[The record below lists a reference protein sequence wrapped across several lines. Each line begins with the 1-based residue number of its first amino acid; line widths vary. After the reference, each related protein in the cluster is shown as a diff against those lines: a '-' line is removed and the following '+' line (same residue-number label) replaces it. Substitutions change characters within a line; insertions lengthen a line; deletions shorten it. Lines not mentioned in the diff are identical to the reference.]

1 LSRNITLI
9 HPGWKQNNMKRAFDF
24 SIALILFIVFMPLLA
39 AIALLVR
46 AKLGSP
52 VLFRQARPGLDGSP
66 FLMYKFRTLT
76 DERNDNGIL
85 LPDAHRMT
93 RFGALLRKLSLDEL
107 PELTNVLKGDMSLV
121 GPRPLL
127 MQYLKRYSTDQA
139 RRHDVKPGITGWA
152 QINGRNSI
160 SWPEKFKLDVWYV
173 DNQSF
178 RLDVKILMLTIVQ
191 VYQREDVHQVG
202 HVTAEEFMGNT
213 DHGR

>member
-1 LSRNITLI
+1 
-9 HPGWKQNNMKRAFDF
+9 MFDF
-24 SIALILFIVFMPLLA
+24 SIALMAFVVFLPLLV
-39 AIALLVR
+39 AIAALVR
-46 AKLGSP
+46 AKLGAP
-52 VLFRQARPGLDGSP
+52 VFFRQARPGLNGVP

-76 DERNDNGIL
+76 DERDKNGTL
-85 LPDAHRMT
+85 LPDAYRMT

-107 PELTNVLKGDMSLV
+107 PELINVLKGDMSLV

-178 RLDVKILMLTIVQ
+178 RLDVKILLLTIVQ
-191 VYQREDVHQVG
+191 VYKREGVHQEG
-202 HVTAEEFMGNT
+202 HVTAEEFMGNM

>member
-1 LSRNITLI
+1 
-9 HPGWKQNNMKRAFDF
+9 MKRFIDF
-24 SIALILFIVFMPLLA
+24 SISLILLIAFMPLLV
-39 AIALLVR
+39 AIAALVR
-46 AKLGSP
+46 TKLGSP
-52 VLFRQARPGLDGSP
+52 VLFRQTRPGLNGYP

-76 DERNDNGIL
+76 DERDDKGNL

-127 MQYLKRYSTDQA
+127 MQYLKRYSIDQA

-152 QINGRNSI
+152 QINGRNLI

-178 RLDVKILMLTIVQ
+178 RLDVKILILTIVQ
-191 VYQREDVHQVG
+191 VYKREGVQQEG
-202 HVTAEEFMGNT
+202 HVTAEEFMGNKEN
-213 DHGR
+213 GR

>member
-1 LSRNITLI
+1 
-9 HPGWKQNNMKRAFDF
+9 MKRMFDF
-24 SIALILFIVFMPLLA
+24 SIAFMAFVVLLPLLL
-39 AIALLVR
+39 AIAALVR
-46 AKLGSP
+46 AKLGAP
-52 VLFRQARPGLDGSP
+52 VFFRQTRPGLHGIP

-76 DERNDNGIL
+76 DEKDKNGTL
-85 LPDAHRMT
+85 LPDAYRMT

-107 PELTNVLKGDMSLV
+107 PELINVLKGDMSLV

-127 MQYLKRYSTDQA
+127 IQYLKRYSTDQA

-178 RLDVKILMLTIVQ
+178 RLDVKILVLTIVQ
-191 VYQREDVHQVG
+191 VYKREGVHQEG

-213 DHGR
+213 DYGR

>member
-1 LSRNITLI
+1 
-9 HPGWKQNNMKRAFDF
+9 MKRFFDF
-24 SIALILFIVFMPLLA
+24 SIALILFIVLMPL
-39 AIALLVR
+39 ITVIGVLVR
-46 AKLGSP
+46 IKLGSP
-52 VLFRQARPGLDGSP
+52 VLFRQTRPGLNGIP

-76 DERNDNGIL
+76 DERDDNGIL
-85 LPDAHRMT
+85 LPDAFRMT

-107 PELTNVLKGDMSLV
+107 PELINVLKGDMSLV

-160 SWPEKFKLDVWYV
+160 SWSEKFKLDVWYV

-178 RLDVKILMLTIVQ
+178 MLDVKILILTIVQ
-191 VYQREDVHQVG
+191 VYKREGVHQEG
-202 HVTAEEFMGNT
+202 HVTAEEFRGDT

>member
-1 LSRNITLI
+1 
-9 HPGWKQNNMKRAFDF
+9 MKRFFDF
-24 SIALILFIVFMPLLA
+24 SIALILFIVFMPL
-39 AIALLVR
+39 ITVIGVLVR
-46 AKLGSP
+46 IKLGSP
-52 VLFRQARPGLDGSP
+52 VLFRQTRPGLNGIP

-76 DERNDNGIL
+76 DERDDNGIL
-85 LPDAHRMT
+85 LPDAFRMT

-107 PELTNVLKGDMSLV
+107 PELINVLKGDMSLV

-178 RLDVKILMLTIVQ
+178 MLDVKILILTIVQ
-191 VYQREDVHQVG
+191 VYKREGVHQEG
-202 HVTAEEFMGNT
+202 HVTAEEFMGDT
-213 DHGR
+213 DHER

>member
-1 LSRNITLI
+1 
-9 HPGWKQNNMKRAFDF
+9 MKRFFDF
-24 SIALILFIVFMPLLA
+24 SISLILFVASMPLLV
-39 AIALLVR
+39 AIAALVR
-46 AKLGSP
+46 TKLGSP
-52 VLFRQARPGLDGSP
+52 VLFRQTRPGLNESP
-66 FLMYKFRTLT
+66 FLMYKLRTLT
-76 DERNDNGIL
+76 DERDDKGNL
-85 LPDAHRMT
+85 LPDANRMT

-127 MQYLKRYSTDQA
+127 MQYLKRYSPDQA

-160 SWPEKFKLDVWYV
+160 SWPQKFKLDVWYV

-178 RLDVKILMLTIVQ
+178 RLDVKILILTIVQ
-191 VYQREDVHQVG
+191 VYKREGVHQEG

-213 DHGR
+213 DYGR

>member
-1 LSRNITLI
+1 
-9 HPGWKQNNMKRAFDF
+9 MKRAFDF
-24 SIALILFIVFMPLLA
+24 SMALMLFSVFMPMLV
-39 AIALLVR
+39 AIAMLVR
-46 AKLGSP
+46 AKLGFP
-52 VLFRQARPGLDGSP
+52 VLFRQTRPGLNGSP

-76 DERNDNGIL
+76 DERDDKGIL
-85 LPDAHRMT
+85 LPDARRMT

-107 PELTNVLKGDMSLV
+107 PELINVLKGDMSLV

-173 DNQSF
+173 ENQSF
-178 RLDVKILMLTIVQ
+178 RLDVKILILTIVQ
-191 VYQREDVHQVG
+191 VYKREGVHQEG
-202 HVTAEEFMGNT
+202 HATAEEFMG
-213 DHGR
+213 DADYGR